1 MTISTDEI
9 ITIAS
14 VLGALAVI
22 WGIISKPIKAMDEL
36 KKSVDKLT
44 ESVADMKDDVAINSD
59 MVYQLLDHAST
70 NNNTGGMRE
79 ALDKYNAYYRH

>member
-1 MTISTDEI
+1 MTISSEQIVAIAGVVSALGI
-9 ITIAS
+9 IW
-14 VLGALAVI
+14 AV
-22 WGIISKPIKAMDEL
+22 ISKPFKAMDEL

-44 ESVADMKDDVAINSD
+44 ETVDDMKDDIAVQGD
-59 MVYQLLDHAST
+59 MVYQLLNHAAT